1 MDLNYEG
8 LTAWHLI
15 AAAPKDSM
23 QMDYYIPVFLS
34 RDISSVAHM
43 TNHRDEA

>member
-23 QMDYYIPVFLS
+23 QMDYIPVFPS

-43 TNHRDEA
+43 TNHQDEA